1 MTARPDDILIVGGGV
16 IGCALAAELATRG
29 QRVTVIERGEPGL
42 EASGAAAGMLT
53 PQAEAH
59 RRDGLFD
66 LALESRN
73 LYPQWAGALFEET
86 GIDVGYRRTGI
97 LQCVFGEPG
106 GQRLFPAYAW
116 QCAAGLP
123 VEEYSPAQLR
133 RCLGGRLSPEVGEAV
148 FFPDDAVVDPRR
160 LMLALALAARR
171 RGVRL
176 RTGTAARRFLVRD
189 GVCRGVETEEGPIE
203 AKAVV
208 DAAGAWA
215 AFDRDLAPP
224 PPVAPVRGQIVELSI
239 PDQPLPS
246 VVSSDEV
253 YLVPRPDGT
262 VLLGSTLELVG
273 FRKGVTAEAVQR
285 LIAAAVRLVPSLKAA
300 RFVSAWSGLRPGTT
314 DGLPVLGRSP
324 VPGLFYATGHYRNGI
339 LLAPVTAR
347 ILADL
352 LTGGSERDLSAFSIS
367 RFAGSL
373 GAV

>member
-29 QRVTVIERGEPGL
+29 QRVSVIERGEPGL

-66 LALESRN
+66 LKLESRN
-73 LYPQWAGALFEET
+73 LYPQWAGGLFEET
-86 GIDVGYRRTGI
+86 GIDVGYRRTGL
-97 LQCVFGEPG
+97 LQCVFGEPA

-116 QCAAGLP
+116 QRAAGLP
-123 VEEYSPAQLR
+123 LEECSPAHLR
-133 RCLGGRLSPEVGEAV
+133 SCLGGRLSPEVGEAV
-148 FFPDDAVVDPRR
+148 FFPDEAVVDPRR
-160 LMLALALAARR
+160 LMVALSLAARR

-176 RTGTAARRFLVRD
+176 RTGTAARRFLIRD

-203 AKAVV
+203 AKTVV

-215 AFDRDLAPP
+215 AFDPDLAPP
-224 PPVAPVRGQIVELSI
+224 PPVAPVRGQIVELSLS
-239 PDQPLPS
+239 DQPLPS

-339 LLAPVTAR
+339 LLAPVTAK

-367 RFAGSL
+367 RFARSL
-373 GAV
+373 AAV